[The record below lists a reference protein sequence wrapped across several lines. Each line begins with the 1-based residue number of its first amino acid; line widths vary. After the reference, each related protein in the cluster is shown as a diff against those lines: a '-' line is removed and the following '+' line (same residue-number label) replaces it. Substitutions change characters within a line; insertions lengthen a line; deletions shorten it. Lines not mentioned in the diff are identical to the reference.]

1 MALKQ
6 VNQTDIKTHMKNLI
20 IRTILI
26 AAMICIFGFSLFS
39 HFKRRLSVDL
49 KQLESYSNT
58 SEKNEIQSII
68 STLKAT
74 QQQLKNSNKTAT
86 ECQIIVNE
94 KSKQVQQVTE
104 QLLHSQE
111 AERQNISQFIHNDLG
126 QHLTALNLETAVLES
141 KVTSPND
148 LNPNQITDSVI
159 PQKNQSRLK
168 VHPPTPIQ
176 SPILIECLPNHA
188 KDILPDEIT
197 ITMASTNFIETNL
210 TQAQKLSLFRTFQE
224 AITNIVRHA
233 NASHIQVDLAT
244 TTTHHTLR
252 ITDDGIGI
260 SNAAPSTG
268 LTAIKHRIAMNNG
281 TFDLKK
287 QPANWH
293 ENERDLTPGALMKKN
308 ICIIDDH
315 EIIRTGIRRVLNQ
328 SDGYDVVYEFP
339 SNASLL
345 NQPITKPLDI
355 IIQDLDL
362 EDGCNLSQ
370 LEILSYKCPN
380 VPVLIY
386 TMHPESMYGLACLK
400 YNIAGYLT
408 KDKPIRDLLT
418 AIDTICSGN
427 NYFTPELNQ
436 LLANHYINKD
446 TASVDHLSQR
456 EQEVFVLIGEGFS
469 PTEIAKN
476 YSLISK
482 PYPPIGAEF

>member
-1 MALKQ
+1 MGMFNGAKNIQLINKKIDNTSNILLLNSAIWDYQEFLRDLPTSTANKNSQLKNHKYHYTTTLDLIHQLLMKFESFNIQSNNKEKAIIAALYRIQTKVSELSFKTDAFIYSTNTINQATPFVTYLTEEQRLLKQDLMALKQ
-6 VNQTDIKTHMKNLI
+6 VNQTDIKAHMKRLI

-26 AAMICIFGFSLFS
+26 AAMICITRFSLFS

-58 SEKNEIQSII
+58 NEKNEIQSII

-86 ECQIIVNE
+86 ECQIVVNE

-141 KVTSPND
+141 KVTSPDD
-148 LNPNQITDSVI
+148 LNQTKSLIQLS
-159 PQKNQSRLK
+159 LK
-168 VHPPTPIQ
+168 KIKAVSKYIHPPQFNHQ
-176 SPILIECLPNHA
+176 SLSSVCQNHA

-281 TFDLKK
+281 TFDLK
-287 QPANWH
+287 N
-293 ENERDLTPGALMKKN
+293 
-308 ICIIDDH
+308 
-315 EIIRTGIRRVLNQ
+315 
-328 SDGYDVVYEFP
+328 
-339 SNASLL
+339 
-345 NQPITKPLDI
+345 NQPTGTTMTVTLPL
-355 IIQDLDL
+355 
-362 EDGCNLSQ
+362 ELS
-370 LEILSYKCPN
+370 
-380 VPVLIY
+380 
-386 TMHPESMYGLACLK
+386 
-400 YNIAGYLT
+400 
-408 KDKPIRDLLT
+408 
-418 AIDTICSGN
+418 
-427 NYFTPELNQ
+427 
-436 LLANHYINKD
+436 
-446 TASVDHLSQR
+446 
-456 EQEVFVLIGEGFS
+456 
-469 PTEIAKN
+469 
-476 YSLISK
+476 
-482 PYPPIGAEF
+482 

>member
-1 MALKQ
+1 MIKLPYKNHLSYLSITFIIIIVGSITMGMLYGVKTTQLINKKIDNTSNILLLNSAIWDYQEFLRDLPTSTANKNSQLKDHKYHYTTTLDLIHQLLMKFESFNIQSNNKEKAIIAALYRIQTKVSELSFKTDAFIYSTNTINQTTPFVTYLTEEQRLLKQDLMALKQ
-6 VNQTDIKTHMKNLI
+6 VNQTDIKAHMKRLI

-26 AAMICIFGFSLFS
+26 AAMICITGFSLFS

-58 SEKNEIQSII
+58 SEKNEIQAII

-86 ECQIIVNE
+86 ECQIVVNE

-141 KVTSPND
+141 KVTSPDD
-148 LNPNQITDSVI
+148 LNQTKSLIQLS
-159 PQKNQSRLK
+159 LK
-168 VHPPTPIQ
+168 KIKAVSKYIHPPQFNHQ
-176 SPILIECLPNHA
+176 SLSSVCQNHA

-197 ITMASTNFIETNL
+197 ITMDSTSFTETNL

-260 SNAAPSTG
+260 SNATPSTG

-281 TFDLKK
+281 TFDLK
-287 QPANWH
+287 N
-293 ENERDLTPGALMKKN
+293 
-308 ICIIDDH
+308 
-315 EIIRTGIRRVLNQ
+315 
-328 SDGYDVVYEFP
+328 
-339 SNASLL
+339 
-345 NQPITKPLDI
+345 NQPTGTTMTVTLPL
-355 IIQDLDL
+355 
-362 EDGCNLSQ
+362 ELS
-370 LEILSYKCPN
+370 
-380 VPVLIY
+380 
-386 TMHPESMYGLACLK
+386 
-400 YNIAGYLT
+400 
-408 KDKPIRDLLT
+408 
-418 AIDTICSGN
+418 
-427 NYFTPELNQ
+427 
-436 LLANHYINKD
+436 
-446 TASVDHLSQR
+446 
-456 EQEVFVLIGEGFS
+456 
-469 PTEIAKN
+469 
-476 YSLISK
+476 
-482 PYPPIGAEF
+482 

>member
-1 MALKQ
+1 MGMFNGAKNIQLINKKIDNTSNILLLNSAIWDYQEFLRDLPTSTANKNSQLKNHKYHYTTTLDLIHQLLMKFESFNIQSNNKEKAIIAALYRIQTKVSELSFKTDAFIYSTNTINQATPFVTYLTEEQRLLKQDLMALKQ
-6 VNQTDIKTHMKNLI
+6 VNQTDIKAHMKRLI

-26 AAMICIFGFSLFS
+26 AAMICITGFSLFS

-74 QQQLKNSNKTAT
+74 QKQLKNSNKTAT

-141 KVTSPND
+141 KVTSPDD
-148 LNPNQITDSVI
+148 LNQTKSLIQLS
-159 PQKNQSRLK
+159 LK
-168 VHPPTPIQ
+168 KIKAVSKYIHPPQFNHQ
-176 SPILIECLPNHA
+176 SLSSVCQNHA

-281 TFDLKK
+281 TFDLK
-287 QPANWH
+287 
-293 ENERDLTPGALMKKN
+293 T
-308 ICIIDDH
+308 
-315 EIIRTGIRRVLNQ
+315 T
-328 SDGYDVVYEFP
+328 
-339 SNASLL
+339 
-345 NQPITKPLDI
+345 
-355 IIQDLDL
+355 
-362 EDGCNLSQ
+362 SQ
-370 LEILSYKCPN
+370 L
-380 VPVLIY
+380 
-386 TMHPESMYGLACLK
+386 A
-400 YNIAGYLT
+400 
-408 KDKPIRDLLT
+408 R
-418 AIDTICSGN
+418 
-427 NYFTPELNQ
+427 Q
-436 LLANHYINKD
+436 
-446 TASVDHLSQR
+446 
-456 EQEVFVLIGEGFS
+456 
-469 PTEIAKN
+469 
-476 YSLISK
+476 
-482 PYPPIGAEF
+482 